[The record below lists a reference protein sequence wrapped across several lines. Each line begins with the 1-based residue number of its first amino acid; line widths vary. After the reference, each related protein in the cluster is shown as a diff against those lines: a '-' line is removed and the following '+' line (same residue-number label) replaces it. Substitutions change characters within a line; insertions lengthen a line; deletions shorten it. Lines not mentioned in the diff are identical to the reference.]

1 MEAKQIKQELQQVE
15 QVIGRA
21 LQAIKSDGAV
31 PQDLRD
37 CVQEL
42 DRQSKKAKQSQSQS
56 ELEKCV
62 EDLEAAS
69 DRARDAAER
78 AGDLGSSAKAAVL
91 QAHDQLSNLKH
102 QLH

>member
-15 QVIGRA
+15 QIIGRA
-21 LQAIKSDGAV
+21 MQAIKSDSTA
-31 PQDLRD
+31 PQDLKD
-37 CVQEL
+37 CLQEL
-42 DRQSKKAKQSQSQS
+42 DRQSKKAKQSQAQDD
-56 ELEKCV
+56 LERCV

-78 AGDLGSSAKAAVL
+78 AGDLDSQTKTAVL
-91 QAHDQLSNLKH
+91 QVHDQLATLKH